1 MRRETPPSALPAK
14 QWTCPGSL
22 SCLPACLPATRAV
35 PCLALPCLTLP
46 CLLQDS
52 CPGRVVFVLK
62 EGEKWQNSGGGDFVA
77 HLKPPGASGGWLGG
91 LPAVGCQKLCRV
103 RLCVAVGSVLPGAG
117 GGAVAA
123 CPCLLSITAR
133 TSALHAPEP
142 VLPCIVLPAEVMSKV
157 LELEGTAAHWS
168 LFNRFVMAAQML
180 DAADAAGE
188 HTQGV
193 HAAAGM
199 GMGMQGHF

>member
-1 MRRETPPSALPAK
+1 MACQLWDAK
-14 QWTCPGSL
+14 
-22 SCLPACLPATRAV
+22 SC
-35 PCLALPCLTLP
+35 
-46 CLLQDS
+46 
-52 CPGRVVFVLK
+52 VVFVCVWPWVLFYQAL
-62 EGEKWQNSGGGDFVA
+62 EAEQWRRA
-77 HLKPPGASGGWLGG
+77 PAS
-91 LPAVGCQKLCRV
+91 CQ
-103 RLCVAVGSVLPGAG
+103 
-117 GGAVAA
+117 
-123 CPCLLSITAR
+123 SITAR

-157 LELEGTAAHWS
+157 LELEGTATHWS

-199 GMGMQGHF
+199 GMGMPGHF